1 MGRETRLLLGFLALL
16 AGVFLGVLSM
26 KLLVRRPPPGAGP
39 DVHADIAVS
48 ESHDLVEPPALEP
61 PPPVPA
67 QPTPP
72 AASRYRDPFMTPAA
86 FADRADAAPP
96 PPSELEPLAQP
107 PTALPAIEPQRRPEP
122 MAPARDTAAAVRDT
136 AAPPMEQ
143 SRAEPMAGG
152 THVAAAGDS
161 WWTLAEK
168 AYGDGRLYRAL
179 FAWNRAVD
187 PRVSLVPG
195 TAIEIPRLDRLQAA
209 WPTLLPT
216 D

>member
-61 PPPVPA
+61 AVPVRPNPA
-67 QPTPP
+67 PP

-96 PPSELEPLAQP
+96 PPSELEPLAP
-107 PTALPAIEPQRRPEP
+107 PPAALPAIERQRRPEP
-122 MAPARDTAAAVRDT
+122 MAPARDTAV
-136 AAPPMEQ
+136 PMMD
-143 SRAEPMAGG
+143 RARVEPVAGG